1 MTRPILTRPFL
12 THPLRA
18 VLLGAAVSLPAT
30 LPPGPAA
37 AQIFAPDTPQ
47 EDPLP
52 DNLPD
57 TAPEAEPDADMGEG
71 LGLLEE
77 GGRMLFQGLMDEMR
91 PAMEGMA
98 RDLEPALRRMV
109 DEMGPALIEMSR
121 MIRSVDDY
129 HAPEKLPNGDIIL
142 RRKTPLEDDPAPD
155 DLGPDERPGGE
166 GGPALR
172 PDGAIDL

>member
-1 MTRPILTRPFL
+1 MTRQNLTRL
-12 THPLRA
+12 SVIHPLRA

-37 AQIFAPDTPQ
+37 AQIFAPDTPEQ
-47 EDPLP
+47 DTPEDNILP
-52 DNLPD
+52 DDLPEPM
-57 TAPEAEPDADMGEG
+57 PEDEPDADMGEG

-77 GGRMLFQGLMDEMR
+77 GGRMLFQGLMDDMR

-98 RDLEPALRRMV
+98 RDLEPALRRMI

-142 RRKTPLEDDPAPD
+142 RRKTPLEGEAVPDENDPDGNDPAIT
-155 DLGPDERPGGE
+155 E
-166 GGPALR
+166 
-172 PDGAIDL
+172 DGAIEL